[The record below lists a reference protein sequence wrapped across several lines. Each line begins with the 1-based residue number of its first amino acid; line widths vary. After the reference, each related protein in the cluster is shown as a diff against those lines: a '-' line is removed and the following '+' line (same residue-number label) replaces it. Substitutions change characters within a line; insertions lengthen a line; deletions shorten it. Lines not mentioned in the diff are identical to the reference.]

1 MNQQISWCITDSPR
15 TPSDLTI
22 KLKDHTQLK
31 AFYRPFNTTEDNW
44 LQEYLPKCREIWV
57 SEDSVSMIYEA
68 LTTDAEVGLISVPK
82 RRETRVTKI
91 SKDLILNVI
100 KARSDEIFEMFKNQ
114 LKVNGFNFNS
124 GINIFLTGEGS
135 NLKNVEKYCQE
146 FFGLNS
152 AVKKKEKLEKI
163 FPACFGGIR
172 IIKDG
177 WETEAIPEVKDKG
190 IEKIGFLRKLFG
202 NH

>member
-1 MNQQISWCITDSPR
+1 MLINLGVKKLSLVLFKNLALVHSITFPVGIDHISNDISKVCSLNFAESLALRDNINFLFEDKQDSF
-15 TPSDLTI
+15 DENDF
-22 KLKDHTQLK
+22 LKK
-31 AFYRPFNTTEDNW
+31 NFF
-44 LQEYLPKCREIWV
+44 V
-57 SEDSVSMIYEA
+57 S
-68 LTTDAEVGLISVPK
+68 TK
-82 RRETRVTKI
+82 FRKI